1 MTYIVQK
8 KKQLVEELELRDESG
23 EKVTTIYVRLDRD
36 GLAEKLSAR
45 QVDLIQAQ
53 KNLLQLQQ
61 DCRKKSTLDYEK
73 ALEET
78 GQAVIALF
86 KAVFG
91 QHDSDVIREFYK
103 DNTMQMCSEVMPFI
117 TEVILPQVRKL
128 GQAKRKSI
136 KNSYKQKKFF

>member
-1 MTYIVQK
+1 MAYVIQK
-8 KKQLVEELELRDESG
+8 KKQLVEELELRNESG

-45 QVDLIQAQ
+45 QIDLIQAQ

-61 DCRKKSTLDYEK
+61 DCRKESTLDYEK

-86 KAVFG
+86 EAVFG
-91 QHDSDVIREFYK
+91 QQDSDVIREFYK
-103 DNTMQMCSEVMPFI
+103 NNTMQMCSEVMPFI

-128 GQAKRKSI
+128 GQAKRKGI
-136 KNSYKQKKFF
+136 KNSYKHKKFF